1 MRTQARIAGLAAA
14 ALVGFAAAAAHAQQP
29 STAPIDGISDVGS
42 FEQVPYRLEPQV
54 NLRDPDRLLLRK
66 LEDRHIQELR
76 AMEDRFARDLRAL
89 RAKQQSE
96 REALLKS
103 FVKR

>member
-1 MRTQARIAGLAAA
+1 MRMQERCIALAAA
-14 ALVGFAAAAAHAQQP
+14 ALLGLAGPFAHAQQP
-29 STAPIDGISDVGS
+29 STPDGVSDVGS

-54 NLRDPDRLLLRK
+54 NLREQDKLALRK

-76 AMEDRFARDLRAL
+76 AMEDRFAGDLRAL

-96 REALLKS
+96 RDSMLKS
-103 FVKR
+103 FTAARR